1 MRKKILITLVT
12 CMLSVPFVASASTV
26 WYNPLTWFKKNKKI
40 NSTTVTGNVEYIIEG
55 QVVFKTIDGQV
66 ILLIGK
72 KAASVA
78 SVNNYIVRVF
88 GNVYAPS
95 DVYPRGAISVRN
107 FRVLEEITQPMTEPV
122 VEPVATEPT
131 ASYIEPEPYLEPEPI
146 TELVLEPEVE
156 LDDVQH
162 PGAYDGPI
170 VADDNDDE
178 EALVEPSF
186 DDFQKYVVQ
195 PGDSL
200 GKISSKIFGTSSR
213 WKEIAELNTINN
225 PRALRVGMTLKIPVE

>member
-1 MRKKILITLVT
+1 MRKKTLITLVT
-12 CMLSVPFVASASTV
+12 IMLSLPLVASAAT
-26 WYNPLTWFKKNKKI
+26 WYNPLTWFKKNKKV

-107 FRVLEEITQPMTEPV
+107 FRVLEEIPIEPAEPV
-122 VEPVATEPT
+122 VEPTEPEIVGT
-131 ASYIEPEPYLEPEPI
+131 PYMEPEPYLEPEPVM
-146 TELVLEPEVE
+146 EVVSEPEVS
-156 LDDVQH
+156 LDDEQH
-162 PGAYDGPI
+162 PGVYDGPI

-178 EALVEPSF
+178 ESLVEPAF
-186 DDFQKYVVQ
+186 EDYQKYVVQ

-200 GKISSKIFGTSSR
+200 GKISGKIFGTSTR